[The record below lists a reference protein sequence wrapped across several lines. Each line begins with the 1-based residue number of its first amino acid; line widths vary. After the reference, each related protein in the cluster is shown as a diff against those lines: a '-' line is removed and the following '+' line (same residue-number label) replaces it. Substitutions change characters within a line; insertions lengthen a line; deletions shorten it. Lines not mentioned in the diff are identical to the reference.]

1 MKPFLDNDFM
11 LKTETAK
18 ILYHEYASKMP
29 IIDYHCH
36 LNPKEIYENKPF
48 SNLSKVW
55 LGGDHYKWRLMR
67 ANGVDE
73 SYITGKKPD
82 YEKFLKW
89 AEVVPYLVGSPLY
102 HWTHLELKRF
112 FKIDKL
118 LNKETAKEIYD
129 EANKVLKEL
138 TPKKF
143 IELSNVKIVCT
154 TDDPTDDLEY
164 HKLLSKESNSFKVL
178 PAFRPDKAINIELS
192 WFNDWINKLSSVVG
206 YHINELTDLE
216 KALEDRMDYFKENGC
231 GLSDHGLDSIY
242 YLESTKEEV
251 ELIFKKARKKEKL
264 SLNEVKKYKG
274 YMLVFLGKA
283 YHQREFVQQY
293 HIGALRNNNK
303 RMLDLLGPDTGY
315 DAINDDQIAKPLSDI
330 LNALDCTD
338 QLPKTIIY
346 ALNQSDHDIVVTL
359 MQSFQ
364 DGKTPGKLQCGSAW
378 WFNDHI
384 DGMKKQMKAL
394 ANNGLLSRF
403 VGMLTDSRSFLSY
416 PRHEYFRRLLCDI
429 IGDWVEE
436 GLFPNDI
443 PLLGQIVQDI
453 SYNNAD
459 KYFQM

>member
-1 MKPFLDNDFM
+1 MKPFLDNNFM

-73 SYITGKKPD
+73 SYITGDKPD

-216 KALEDRMDYFKENGC
+216 KALEERMDYFKENGC